1 MTAENIHKE
10 SRLERHRVVLI
21 YILLSVAILLVYW
34 QVQYFGFID
43 FDDKMYVIENP
54 HVQSG
59 LSYHGLIWAFT
70 TTHTTNWHPLTWLSL
85 MFDYDL
91 YRLNPSGYHWTN
103 IIFHIANT
111 LLLFFVFNR
120 MSGETWKSALVAF
133 LFAVHP
139 INVESVAWIAE
150 RKNVLSTLFWTLTM
164 LTYVLYVE
172 SPVFK
177 RYLLVMLSFTMGLLV
192 KPMLVTLPFVLLLLD
207 YWPLN
212 RFPSAM
218 QGNRNGI
225 RWSEISPLI
234 REKLPL
240 LVLAG
245 VSSIV
250 TVYAAQ
256 SGGAIK
262 SLDTFPL
269 DVRITNAFVSY
280 AMYLKKMVWPQNLAI
295 FYPHEGMI
303 SLWKVIEYIAACLI
317 ISGFTIFVLFM
328 SRRYRYLPVG
338 WFWYIGTL
346 MPVIGLIQVG
356 YHAMA
361 DRYAYVPLIGIF
373 VIISWGV
380 SDIFSRLF
388 ARRILL
394 ILLAATVVSVS
405 IAASWQQ
412 VQYWQSSMTIFQH
425 ALNVTKNNYQAH
437 QGVGNVLLYQ
447 GNIDGAIAHYM
458 EALRF
463 KPDHA
468 EVRNNLGMALMYRGK
483 FEEAMNQYLEALR
496 IKPNQAKVYNNMGV
510 LLAKQGKMESAIAY
524 FREALR
530 IDPDFAGA
538 KGNLQVALQV
548 HENSTRLQHR

>member
-10 SRLERHRVVLI
+10 SGLERHCVVLI

-43 FDDKMYVIENP
+43 FDDNMYVIENP

-70 TTHTTNWHPLTWLSL
+70 TTHITNWHPLTWLSL

-150 RKNVLSTLFWTLTM
+150 RKNVLSTSFWTLTM

-172 SPVFK
+172 SPILK

-225 RWSEISPLI
+225 QWSEISLLI

-250 TVYAAQ
+250 TVYAAR
-256 SGGAIK
+256 SGSAIK

-303 SLWKVIEYIAACLI
+303 SLWKIVAACLI

-338 WFWYIGTL
+338 WFWYLGTL

-394 ILLAATVVSVS
+394 ILLVATVVSVS
-405 IAASWQQ
+405 IVASWQQ
-412 VQYWQSSMTIFQH
+412 VQYWQNSMTIFQH

-437 QGVGNVLLYQ
+437 QGVGNVLLCR
-447 GNIDGAIAHYM
+447 GNLDGAIAHYM

-468 EVRNNLGMALMYRGK
+468 EVRNNLGMALMYRGR

-510 LLAKQGKMESAIAY
+510 LLAKQGKIESAIAY

-538 KGNLQVALQV
+538 KGNLQAALQAQ
-548 HENSTRLQHR
+548 ENSTRLQHR

>member
-10 SRLERHRVVLI
+10 SRLEQRRVVLI

-43 FDDKMYVIENP
+43 FDDNMYVIENP

-172 SPVFK
+172 SPVLK

-225 RWSEISPLI
+225 QWSEISPLI

-250 TVYAAQ
+250 TVYAAR

-262 SLDTFPL
+262 SLETFPL

-303 SLWKVIEYIAACLI
+303 SLWKIAATCLI

-338 WFWYIGTL
+338 WFWYLGTL

-361 DRYAYVPLIGIF
+361 DRYAYVPLVGIF

-405 IAASWQQ
+405 VIVSWQQ
-412 VQYWQSSMTIFQH
+412 VQYWQNSMTIFQH

-437 QGVGNVLLYQ
+437 QGVGNILFSR

-510 LLAKQGKMESAIAY
+510 LLAKQEKMESAIAY
-524 FREALR
+524 FREAVR

-548 HENSTRLQHR
+548 QENSTRLQAR

>member
-10 SRLERHRVVLI
+10 SRLEQRRVVLI

-43 FDDKMYVIENP
+43 FDDNMYAIENP

-172 SPVFK
+172 SPVLK

-225 RWSEISPLI
+225 QWSEISPLI

-250 TVYAAQ
+250 TVYAAR

-262 SLDTFPL
+262 SLETFPL

-303 SLWKVIEYIAACLI
+303 SLWKVIE
-317 ISGFTIFVLFM
+317 
-328 SRRYRYLPVG
+328 
-338 WFWYIGTL
+338 
-346 MPVIGLIQVG
+346 
-356 YHAMA
+356 
-361 DRYAYVPLIGIF
+361 
-373 VIISWGV
+373 
-380 SDIFSRLF
+380 
-388 ARRILL
+388 
-394 ILLAATVVSVS
+394 
-405 IAASWQQ
+405 
-412 VQYWQSSMTIFQH
+412 
-425 ALNVTKNNYQAH
+425 
-437 QGVGNVLLYQ
+437 
-447 GNIDGAIAHYM
+447 
-458 EALRF
+458 E
-463 KPDHA
+463 
-468 EVRNNLGMALMYRGK
+468 
-483 FEEAMNQYLEALR
+483 
-496 IKPNQAKVYNNMGV
+496 
-510 LLAKQGKMESAIAY
+510 
-524 FREALR
+524 
-530 IDPDFAGA
+530 
-538 KGNLQVALQV
+538 
-548 HENSTRLQHR
+548 

>member
-1 MTAENIHKE
+1 MTAENIHQE
-10 SRLERHRVVLI
+10 SGFERYRVVLI
-21 YILLSVAILLVYW
+21 YIFLSLAILFVYW
-34 QVQYFGFID
+34 QVQYFSFID
-43 FDDKMYVIENP
+43 FDDNMYIIENP

-59 LSYHGLIWAFT
+59 LSYHNLIWAFT

-103 IIFHIANT
+103 TLFHIVNT

-120 MSGETWKSALVAF
+120 MTGETWKSALVAF

-139 INVESVAWIAE
+139 MNVESVAWIAE
-150 RKNVLSTLFWTLTM
+150 RKNVLSTSFWALTM

-172 SPVFK
+172 SPVLK
-177 RYLLVMLSFTMGLLV
+177 RYLLVLLSFTMGLMV
-192 KPMLVTLPFVLLLLD
+192 KSMLVTLPFVLLLLD

-218 QGNRNGI
+218 QGSRDGI
-225 RWSEISPLI
+225 RWSEIFPLI

-240 LVLAG
+240 LVLAC

-250 TVYAAQ
+250 TVYVAR

-269 DVRITNAFVSY
+269 NVRITNAFVSY
-280 AMYLKKMVWPQNLAI
+280 MMYLKKMVWPQNLAI
-295 FYPHEGMI
+295 FYPHEEMI
-303 SLWKVIEYIAACLI
+303 SLWKIVPACLI
-317 ISGFTIFVLFM
+317 ILGFTIFVLFM

-346 MPVIGLIQVG
+346 IPVIGLIQVG
-356 YHAMA
+356 YQAMA

-380 SDIFSRLF
+380 SDIFLRFF

-394 ILLAATVVSVS
+394 ILLAATVVSAS
-405 IAASWQQ
+405 IVASWQQ

-437 QGVGNVLLYQ
+437 QGVGNVLLYR
-447 GNIDGAIAHYM
+447 GDIDGAIAHYM

-468 EVRNNLGMALMYRGK
+468 LVRNNLGMALMYRGK
-483 FEEAMNQYLEALR
+483 FEEAKNQYIEALR

-510 LLAKQGKMESAIAY
+510 LLAKQGKRESAIAY

-530 IDPDFAGA
+530 IDPDCTSA

-548 HENSTRLQHR
+548 QENSTRLQHR